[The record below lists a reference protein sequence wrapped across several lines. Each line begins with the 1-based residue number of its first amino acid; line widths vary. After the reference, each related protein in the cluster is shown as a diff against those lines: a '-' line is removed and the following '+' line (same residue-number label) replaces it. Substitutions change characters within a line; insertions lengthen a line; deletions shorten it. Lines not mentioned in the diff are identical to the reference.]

1 MFVPSIAVENVQGI
15 LTEELEELFRQED
28 PGVTDLNMFA
38 MSKEA
43 FEAAEMTI
51 GPPVAASGSDPTG
64 DLAMGRQHL
73 LLLWI
78 LTGQYATLPG
88 VLTGGPSLD
97 GLLNQ
102 LRTTP
107 VVPSNATGIPTLEGH
122 ERAQLER
129 FNFYKSGALVRLK
142 GACENGANA
151 FGISGGAEARIN
163 AGNPDQN
170 FNELLNLS
178 CQDEIQAVAKAA
190 IRSALAR
197 IVANPGANILLLS
210 TTRGEYQGPGGCFT
224 GVPDPSQPP
233 TAVTPENYRPKRC
246 GGFEEFI
253 ASTAV
258 RSVLDGLDPP
268 VFLAEEIPI
277 IIRFACLKVGGD
289 LCRNQNDEPVGD
301 PILDTDA
308 LANQFIAEAIGFID
322 MAVAATTNMYTPG
335 ADTRLVGAAP
345 GGLPFLSRISAACQ
359 TVGFTITLG
368 TPRGTLREC
377 NFALV
382 RKKIGTQQ
390 NPGVQQEAK
399 KNLRVRA
406 LNLGSRAQ
414 EDLEVTLFEGDG
426 VDPDTYDEQGSYVF
440 DLEAGETRVLDVK
453 SEPEDPGD
461 PESPL
466 KTKAIFPVT
475 FDLLTLQPGVARALT
490 FLLAP
495 EGEGRRTVEADRLDN
510 AAGLFYYVLDPAN
523 LTIPGTGPVPV
534 SPDPDTSPHPLAV
547 RRSRLELT
555 MLIQGPGAATGG
567 AKEATAGI
575 YQAALLTYQVRNLG
589 DTPLTNI
596 EVVRGGQVVLTIS
609 QLGPN
614 ERQVQSEQFTPTQAR
629 LHNIMAVGTARDSD
643 NNMVG
648 PAIDSVLL
656 YVSGD
661 FQPFDVALFD
671 ASPLSA
677 PTHPWSR
684 VALHF
689 DEQGQSVPVIGTVTD
704 GDPEGGDGRLRIRI
718 RRLTPGI
725 PARISLEDGELAGV
739 VDGIGRLEFEA
750 GTATWI
756 TEPTVAE
763 VIPQLDEVV
772 IYYRPPPAFVR
783 EAHFEADAGWPASE
797 FRKERNVRLVVTQ
810 TGIGAAQR
818 LIKLRRP
825 PVFLVHGL
833 FAKRATWSDFQP
845 LVPSAGIPATFT
857 HVEGFDGRFDL
868 FAVGNPGA
876 TGTFAEEAAAVRDQI
891 GMSIRGYLRGF
902 AIGKVDVVGH
912 GVGGVLIR
920 RLANTFSGND
930 ADLSRVPFRKL
941 VAIDAPLL
949 GSRLASKINE
959 INDQYLISKPQ
970 LNNPKDL
977 LDVADILSSVTDTS
991 EISPALK
998 LEIKLETCAFM
1009 VQALG
1014 TTPRFFSG
1022 GAVIDLALG
1031 SAEILQL
1038 QAAGIRIPSH
1048 HLVGTT
1054 FVPELGIGLEV
1065 ESLWGVLGEFCNL
1078 TPEANTAEATEL
1090 FKTGVE
1096 IVKTLLPVLRKAK
1109 APKRA
1114 ATLVTLPPLKV
1125 SKKTKDTLDRLN
1137 AIIKAE
1143 KVAISQA
1150 TSDPTPVF
1158 LSANDRIVE
1167 VESQLGG
1174 LPVTEPGGH
1183 RCCRSNRSHR
1193 GHRDAPHYGASVS
1206 GGSGVCAGPPDS
1218 RSQFRSDARRV
1229 VPRHSPARSRPLR
1242 SAIRQESTAMM
1253 TRAFLIALSLVGL
1266 MAGDVEALQFDM
1278 PISGTVV
1285 APGQTLTVRVIA
1297 STGETVTRVAFA
1309 TSERV
1314 FELPPGVFETTITIP
1329 LDAVGP
1335 EFVVAY
1341 ATLADGLGAVASVE
1355 LFASPGPLDA
1365 LTVAVPT
1372 ILSKIGELQAV
1383 EVTGRFRDGVVR
1395 DLSHPDRG
1403 TAYQTSNAAVLGVHP
1418 TGVLQARS
1426 RGTAQLI
1433 VTSHGLSR
1441 VVTVDVNV
1449 PNPPDN
1455 TIPVPDAGADAFVP
1469 SQSIVRLNGTA
1480 SHDADGDPI
1489 VFRWTQETGPGVIL
1503 RDAETPEPG
1512 FVAPLVT
1519 TPTVMEFSLFV
1530 VDSRGA
1536 QSFQDV
1542 VEITV
1547 QP

>member
-1 MFVPSIAVENVQGI
+1 MTSFALPGPAARLDTVQNLVVDVDRDGRLGAAEETDQDQQGQIRARDELFDLAFVTSGPLSEGAGCAVSIPCGELLVVDLSSVTDLAHPGSPSLLARIPLNGAAFSVEVDPVQRVAYVEVRGHGLAVVDIGSLIEAIQSGTPALGLIDADGDNRDDRILRVVPKADIFLSGIKIDPTLGLAYTSGAITGVEVIQVADVSSELALDFRATASSRGDKTLLDEKRALAGIVARAVSRIRAEVPLLSDPGAFYMLEQGSGSCFWASPNDADLENNCARTGFELGRSDHDIEVFVPGVAVENVQGI

-163 AGNPDQN
+163 AGDPDQN

-210 TTRGEYQGPGGCFT
+210 TTRGEYLGPAGCFT

-268 VFLAEEIPI
+268 VFLAEEVPI
-277 IIRFACLKVGGD
+277 IIRLACLKVGGD
-289 LCRNQNDEPVGD
+289 LCRNQNEEPVGD

-322 MAVAATTNMYTPG
+322 MAVAATTNTYTPA

-345 GGLPFLSRISAACQ
+345 GGLPFLSRVSAACQ
-359 TVGFTITLG
+359 TVGFTITLD

-377 NFALV
+377 NLALV

-426 VDPDTYDEQGSYVF
+426 VDPDTYDEQGSFVF

-629 LHNIMAVGTARDSD
+629 LHNIMAVGTARDAD

-661 FQPFDVALFD
+661 SQPFDVALFD

-689 DEQGQSVPVIGTVTD
+689 DEQGQPVPVIGTVTD

-718 RRLTPGI
+718 RRLTPGMPVRI
-725 PARISLEDGELAGV
+725 PLEDGELAGV
-739 VDGIGRLEFEA
+739 VDGIGRLEFET

-756 TEPTVAE
+756 NEPTVAE
-763 VIPQLDEVV
+763 VIPQLDEAV

-797 FRKERNVRLVVTQ
+797 FKKERNVRLVVTQ

-845 LVPSAGIPATFT
+845 LVPSTGIPATFT

-912 GVGGVLIR
+912 GTGGVLIR

-959 INDQYLISKPQ
+959 INGQYLISKPQ

-1009 VQALG
+1009 IQALG

-1022 GAVIDLALG
+1022 GAVIDLAIG
-1031 SAEILQL
+1031 SAEYPAI
-1038 QAAGIRIPSH
+1038 AGGRHPDTEPPSGRHHVRAGAWHWTRSRIA
-1048 HLVGTT
+1048 
-1054 FVPELGIGLEV
+1054 LGRPWRI
-1065 ESLWGVLGEFCNL
+1065 S
-1078 TPEANTAEATEL
+1078 
-1090 FKTGVE
+1090 
-1096 IVKTLLPVLRKAK
+1096 
-1109 APKRA
+1109 
-1114 ATLVTLPPLKV
+1114 
-1125 SKKTKDTLDRLN
+1125 
-1137 AIIKAE
+1137 
-1143 KVAISQA
+1143 AISRRRRTQRRRRSSSRRA
-1150 TSDPTPVF
+1150 SR
-1158 LSANDRIVE
+1158 SSR
-1167 VESQLGG
+1167 
-1174 LPVTEPGGH
+1174 H
-1183 RCCRSNRSHR
+1183 CCRCSAKPRRQRRRPRS
-1193 GHRDAPHYGASVS
+1193 
-1206 GGSGVCAGPPDS
+1206 
-1218 RSQFRSDARRV
+1218 
-1229 VPRHSPARSRPLR
+1229 SPFLR
-1242 SAIRQESTAMM
+1242 
-1253 TRAFLIALSLVGL
+1253 
-1266 MAGDVEALQFDM
+1266 
-1278 PISGTVV
+1278 
-1285 APGQTLTVRVIA
+1285 
-1297 STGETVTRVAFA
+1297 
-1309 TSERV
+1309 
-1314 FELPPGVFETTITIP
+1314 
-1329 LDAVGP
+1329 
-1335 EFVVAY
+1335 
-1341 ATLADGLGAVASVE
+1341 
-1355 LFASPGPLDA
+1355 
-1365 LTVAVPT
+1365 
-1372 ILSKIGELQAV
+1372 
-1383 EVTGRFRDGVVR
+1383 
-1395 DLSHPDRG
+1395 
-1403 TAYQTSNAAVLGVHP
+1403 
-1418 TGVLQARS
+1418 
-1426 RGTAQLI
+1426 
-1433 VTSHGLSR
+1433 
-1441 VVTVDVNV
+1441 
-1449 PNPPDN
+1449 
-1455 TIPVPDAGADAFVP
+1455 
-1469 SQSIVRLNGTA
+1469 
-1480 SHDADGDPI
+1480 
-1489 VFRWTQETGPGVIL
+1489 
-1503 RDAETPEPG
+1503 
-1512 FVAPLVT
+1512 
-1519 TPTVMEFSLFV
+1519 
-1530 VDSRGA
+1530 
-1536 QSFQDV
+1536 
-1542 VEITV
+1542 
-1547 QP
+1547 